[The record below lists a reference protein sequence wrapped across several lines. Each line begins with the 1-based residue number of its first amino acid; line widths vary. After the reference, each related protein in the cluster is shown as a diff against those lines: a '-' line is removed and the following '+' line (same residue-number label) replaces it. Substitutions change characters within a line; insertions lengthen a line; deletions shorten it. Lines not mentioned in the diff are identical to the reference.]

1 MKKRYFPPTVKAFAM
16 ICGSRLLQ
24 RHSVR
29 AFKREETRY
38 IGDDFDE
45 DYEDE
50 ETSSGSR
57 YIGDIDEE

>member
-29 AFKREETRY
+29 AFKREKTTY
-38 IGDDFDE
+38 IGDFKEDDE
-45 DYEDE
+45 DEDI
-50 ETSSGSR
+50 SRDSR
-57 YIGDIDEE
+57 YIGDLDEE

>member
-1 MKKRYFPPTVKAFAM
+1 MKKRYYPPTVKAFAM

-38 IGDDFDE
+38 IGDFEE
-45 DYEDE
+45 DNEDVE
-50 ETSSGSR
+50 NPSGSR
-57 YIGDIDEE
+57 YIGDVDEE